1 MPQIKVAKRNKEIK
15 IRVSD
20 DELEQLNDCKTQ
32 KSLAPWMRT
41 LCLGAAPITRA
52 APELVR
58 ELGRIGS
65 NLNQITRYANTKKEL
80 DSQVLQGVQRIE
92 LMIKQLIEENKN
104 ASKNQ

>member
-52 APELVR
+52 DPELVR

-65 NLNQITRYANTKKEL
+65 NLNQITKHANTKKEL